1 MSRLCAEMVPRG
13 LNTSRFLGHLSNN
26 RTVLWLTPL
35 FSVDYTRSIARE
47 VAAHLVDHP
56 GGNGRPGLPDVG
68 WHKGR
73 EDTRGRPGHNEPL
86 ESVGR
91 VSLEE
96 RTDSWTIQGISWLI
110 CKLVTMP
117 LQDETSASTVRWTP
131 TSAGFTFTLNVYP
144 EPFKQRASS
153 EASSLHKGGV
163 GTHLRPDVGRATI
176 PLHRDPWCGTHVSPE
191 ILFPLEQSG
200 QVMHSGRGSTFTL
213 NALIGSGRGARRSF
227 ILPNAGQDTTNHR
240 SRRQAHSRVTQGEN
254 HPWPRW

>member
-1 MSRLCAEMVPRG
+1 
-13 LNTSRFLGHLSNN
+13 
-26 RTVLWLTPL
+26 LTPL

-47 VAAHLVDHP
+47 AAAHISVDYS
-56 GGNGRPGLPDVG
+56 GGNGRPGPGDDG

-73 EDTRGRPGHNEPL
+73 KDTRGRLGHNEPL

-96 RTDSWTIQGISWLI
+96 RTDSWTIQGIAWLI
-110 CKLVTMP
+110 CKPVTMP
-117 LQDETSASTVRWTP
+117 LRIATSVSTAKRAP
-131 TSAGFTFTLNVYP
+131 TAAGSTFTLNGTD
-144 EPFKQRASS
+144 
-153 EASSLHKGGV
+153 EAWSPQDSGARIRPL
-163 GTHLRPDVGRATI
+163 PDVSRVAI
-176 PLHRDPWCGTHVSPE
+176 RFHRDPWYGTHVSPE
-191 ILFPLEQSG
+191 ILIPLEQSG
-200 QVMHSGRGSTFTL
+200 QVMHSGPGSTFTL